1 MRPCAGNAGR
11 SVLTGVGSPLAQAQ
25 RGVVWVVHGMMGEP
39 RWVSSLRLFGGRHG
53 TLPEWRASCAA
64 QRTRGVPCAAAG
76 VSRTLVRRP
85 PLAAET
91 RHHAVP
97 CRRHHLQRAWAREE
111 PRQGAASACLAA
123 WATHPGPA
131 GLWLGL
137 LAENC
142 TPAAVQGRHAPEPAP
157 NNTPCPALPCP
168 ESGGG
173 REQRGWLRGHP
184 VPGCASHGSRIS
196 PEPEAAAVLACAH
209 ARGAA
214 RRFTT
219 RGPPLTARHP
229 NTHPTL
235 H

>member
-1 MRPCAGNAGR
+1 MLAVNPRWSEMRPCAGNAGR

-39 RWVSSLRLFGGRHG
+39 RRVSSLRLFGGRHG

-111 PRQGAASACLAA
+111 PRQGAASACQAA
-123 WATHPGPA
+123 WAARPGPA
-131 GLWLGL
+131 GLWLGPAGRKL
-137 LAENC
+137 HVSSCPRLAGPPDPAC
-142 TPAAVQGRHAPEPAP
+142 HQDTPYP
-157 NNTPCPALPCP
+157 LPC
-168 ESGGG
+168 
-173 REQRGWLRGHP
+173 RKWWR
-184 VPGCASHGSRIS
+184 A
-196 PEPEAAAVLACAH
+196 
-209 ARGAA
+209 
-214 RRFTT
+214 
-219 RGPPLTARHP
+219 
-229 NTHPTL
+229 
-235 H
+235 